1 MVIMAGT
8 WWTSYQTHNVQN
20 KSISSILLKNQSQKI
35 TKKLRFLLWT
45 INHSL
50 QSYMIDPDHVLRKK
64 INKTIENTLKQI
76 NYLKNINIAEE
87 HKWDNS
93 INVLNIKVTKL
104 QNMLNE
110 LMTIRVTPKTLHPAM
125 STMNDIMLPA
135 SNEFSTAA
143 TLAIEEIEFENL
155 VINNQIYKLFE
166 KISSNWNKMIGA
178 FRVFVANRFGA
189 FSSTEEGLKQQGYNV
204 ELLYNAISK
213 DLQLLKTMSTKVEFD
228 MQGQESLD
236 IMIVKSKEWFNAYQS
251 VRKSYLSKLWRT
263 DVPYL
268 HKRIQ
273 PTLLNIWMDL
283 NEIDR
288 IIDIASNKSIS
299 AMSNIAGNISN
310 ILWVFFI
317 IAFIFTIAGYM
328 FFQSSIISPIKKL
341 STALFNQA
349 HGSDNNKIEEDA
361 TLGEMKELHQ
371 AFSLMKTKVHE
382 RQTEL
387 QLKALH
393 DPLTGL
399 PNRVLMEDRLDQALS
414 ISDRSNNVSAI
425 MLIDL
430 NKFKEIN
437 DNFGHYVGDHIL
449 KETSR
454 RLQSVLRTTG
464 TVSRIGGD
472 EFAIIIPNIAENGID
487 LVIQRIMDTFD
498 DPCLV
503 DDLNITIKMSIGIS
517 IYPKDGRDA
526 VTLLKN
532 ADSAMY
538 IAKKHWQ
545 TVCYFKNTDT
555 L

>member
-8 WWTSYQTHNVQN
+8 WWSSYLTHNVQN
-20 KSISSILLKNQSQKI
+20 ESISNILLKNQSQKI
-35 TKKLRFLLWT
+35 TKKIRFLLWEV
-45 INHSL
+45 NHLL
-50 QSYMIDPDHVLRKK
+50 QSYMIDPDQLLREK
-64 INKTIENTLKQI
+64 INKTIQQTLIQI
-76 NYLKNINIAEE
+76 SYLNNIDIAEE
-87 HKWDNS
+87 RKWQQS
-93 INVLNIKVTKL
+93 ITVLNKKVTKL

-110 LMTIRVTPKTLHPAM
+110 LMVIRITPEKLHPAM

-135 SNEFSTAA
+135 SNAFTTAV
-143 TLAIEEIEFENL
+143 TLAIEEIEFDNL
-155 VINNQIYKLFE
+155 VINNKIYKLFE
-166 KISSNWNKMIGA
+166 KISANWNKMIGA

-189 FSSTEEGLKQQGYNV
+189 FSSTEEGLKQQGHNV
-204 ELLYNAISK
+204 ELLYNVISN
-213 DLQLLKTMSTKVEFD
+213 DLQLLIRMSTKVPFD
-228 MQGQESLD
+228 LQGQESLA
-236 IMIVKSKEWFNAYQS
+236 IMLVKSKEWFKAYQS
-251 VRKSYLSKLWRT
+251 VRKSYHSKEWRT

-273 PTLLNIWMDL
+273 PTFYKIWNDL
-283 NEIDR
+283 NELEQ

-310 ILWVFFI
+310 ILWIFFV

-328 FFQSSIISPIKKL
+328 FFQSVIISPIKKL

-349 HGSDNNKIEEDA
+349 HGSDNYQIEQDA
-361 TLGEMKELHQ
+361 TIGEMKELHQ

-387 QLKALH
+387 QLQALH

-399 PNRVLMEDRLDQALS
+399 PNRILMEDRLDQALS

-430 NKFKEIN
+430 NKFKEVN
-437 DNFGHYVGDHIL
+437 DNYGHYVGDYIL

-472 EFAIIIPNIAENGID
+472 EFAIIIPNISENVIEQ
-487 LVIQRIMDTFD
+487 VIQRILETFD
-498 DPCLV
+498 KPCLV
-503 DDLNITIKMSIGIS
+503 DGVDITIKMSIGIA

-526 VTLLKN
+526 VTLLRN

-538 IAKKHWQ
+538 LAKKQQQ
-545 TVCYFKNTDT
+545 TVCYFLSTDT